1 MSIRLPN
8 NLSGH
13 PSSLFYDVEA
23 LSEVSSLE
31 SKMPDCRVPKILL
44 SAGIFILLENTIKL
58 HQHCLAAGHCC

>member
-31 SKMPDCRVPKILL
+31 TKMPDWRVPKILL
-44 SAGIFILLENTIKL
+44 SAGIFILLKNIIKS
-58 HQHCLAAGHCC
+58 HQHRLSAGHCC